1 MEVCYL
7 SHDIKRYLFGL
18 GQRGADVQFAF
29 SVDSNFRP
37 RWKVVRGRVL
47 TVKVRVLT
55 GWVDK

>member
-1 MEVCYL
+1 MYL

-18 GQRGADVQFAF
+18 GQRSSDVQFAF
-29 SVDSNFRP
+29 SVDSNFGP
-37 RWKVVRGRVL
+37 RWKVVMGRGL